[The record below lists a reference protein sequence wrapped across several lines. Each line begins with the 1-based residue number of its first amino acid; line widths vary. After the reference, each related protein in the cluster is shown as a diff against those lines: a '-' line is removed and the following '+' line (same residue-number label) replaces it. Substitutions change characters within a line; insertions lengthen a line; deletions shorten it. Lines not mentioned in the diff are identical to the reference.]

1 MEKVLIIDDDPAIC
15 SSLSFALSDSFEVLS
30 ATDPREALYYL
41 EREDVAVTILDLRLG
56 PVDGL
61 QVLREIRRIDP
72 RSVIIVLTAYGT
84 IRSSVE
90 AMKGGAFYY
99 LTKPVDS
106 KELKTLIER
115 GVEIRNLYKQVEA
128 LSNELR
134 KQYEV
139 SGIVGRSKA
148 IHRVLDMVDRVKDI
162 ESNVVV
168 LGESGTGKEL
178 VARALHFCGYRR
190 EQPFQVVNCAA
201 IPEALLESELFGHVK
216 GAFTGASYSYEGKLR
231 AADGGTVFFDEIGE
245 MPLSLQAKVLRF
257 LQDRTVTP
265 IGSLSSFEVNV
276 RVIAATNRDL
286 ERLVHEGLFRED
298 LFYRLNVIVIEVP
311 PLRERKEDIPILAKH
326 FIAKHARL
334 LNRDVSDIS
343 PEALKSLF
351 NYHYPGNIREL
362 ENIIERAVALADGN
376 EVGLCDLPPNIHSVF
391 LNKEDRIPVPSDPDL
406 IPIYMGESLESVERK
421 LILRTLAGVGGK
433 QKDAARILG
442 ITDRTLRNKLKTYRD
457 AEKDS

>member
-311 PLRERKEDIPILAKH
+311 PLRERKEDIPILGPQLCNNLNSGCPFNAV
-326 FIAKHARL
+326 FGL
-334 LNRDVSDIS
+334 LALQFPPKVNFFAPMHLLRIQHRDFQGTSTIKKSAYAGDYIPAS
-343 PEALKSLF
+343 RALDWGTF
-351 NYHYPGNIREL
+351 T
-362 ENIIERAVALADGN
+362 
-376 EVGLCDLPPNIHSVF
+376 
-391 LNKEDRIPVPSDPDL
+391 NKV
-406 IPIYMGESLESVERK
+406 
-421 LILRTLAGVGGK
+421 ILHV
-433 QKDAARILG
+433 DH
-442 ITDRTLRNKLKTYRD
+442 D
-457 AEKDS
+457 